1 LRYFIELS
9 YNGTNYHGW
18 QVQPNVISVQEK
30 INDGLSKLL
39 KESINIMGAGRTDA
53 GVHASQMYAHF
64 DYDNEIDIK
73 YLIDR
78 LNSFLPDDIV
88 IYKIFPV
95 GEKAHTRFHATSRSY
110 EYRIYLG
117 RNPFLLRTTWQ
128 LYRYELD
135 VEKMNDAA
143 KILLNHTDFKCFS
156 KSNTDVSTYNCD
168 VREAIWRQKDN
179 LLVFHITAD
188 RFLRNMVRAIV
199 GTLINVGLGKN
210 SIEDLIKI
218 IESRNRSEAG
228 LSVPARGLFLTRI
241 EYPKTMIGNE

>member
-1 LRYFIELS
+1 
-9 YNGTNYHGW
+9 
-18 QVQPNVISVQEK
+18 
-30 INDGLSKLL
+30 
-39 KESINIMGAGRTDA
+39 
-53 GVHASQMYAHF
+53 
-64 DYDNEIDIK
+64 
-73 YLIDR
+73 

-95 GEKAHTRFHATSRSY
+95 GEKVHTRFHATSRSY

-117 RNPFLLRTTWQ
+117 RNPFLLDTTWQ
-128 LYRYELD
+128 LYRYKLD
-135 VEKMNDAA
+135 VEKMNEAA

-156 KSNTDVSTYNCD
+156 KSNTDVNTYNCD
-168 VREAIWRQKDN
+168 VREAVWKQKDN

-210 SIEDLIKI
+210 SIEDFTKI